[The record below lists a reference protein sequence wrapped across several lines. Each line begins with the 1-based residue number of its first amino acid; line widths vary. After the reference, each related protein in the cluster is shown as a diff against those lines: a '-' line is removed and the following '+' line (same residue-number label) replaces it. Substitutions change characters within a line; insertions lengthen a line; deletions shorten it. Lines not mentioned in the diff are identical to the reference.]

1 MIDFVSIP
9 ELRMKKLRRSKGDI
23 KKLKELTDVKINL
36 GEDVSIECED
46 SIQLM
51 RVKEVIKAFGR
62 GFDFEDALYLLDD
75 AYGLCVI
82 DIKDFSGKSSN
93 RMNELRGRV
102 IGREGKSKNI
112 IERLADAKIS
122 IYGKTVSIIG
132 KWETID
138 IVRQAV
144 SMLLDGR
151 KHGNVYKFLEEN
163 IKKV

>member
-23 KKLKELTDVKINL
+23 KKLKELTDVKIKL
-36 GEDVSIECED
+36 GEDVSIKCED

-82 DIKDFSGKSSN
+82 EIKDFSGKSSN

-112 IERLADAKIS
+112 IERLADARIS
-122 IYGKTVSIIG
+122 IYGKTISIIG